1 MDREGARLF
10 GPGAFDRRAGYPEK
24 LMLESSIGDLR
35 AEGFCL
41 DARALRR
48 LGVDPHRAEL
58 LVDRECR
65 RRVIGGVVL
74 HSTRVP
80 LPRKS
85 ILSVSSTIDVVSP
98 ELCLAQMAA
107 EMDGIELIQLC
118 SEFCGFYTLADG
130 RRGDFLAR
138 LPLTSVARLAAYSE
152 RLQGAKG
159 LGAFRATLPVLSD
172 GSASPRETAMY
183 LLLCLPRARGG
194 YGLPKPELNKAVP
207 LSSAVAKGFGSG
219 AYVADMVWAEQR
231 VIVEYDGLE
240 GHTGRD
246 RIARDASR
254 RDALVAEGYD
264 LFVVTNDQIL
274 NRKAFE
280 EITKA
285 VARKLNVGMRIRSQK
300 FGPRHDA
307 LREALFGR

>member
-1 MDREGARLF
+1 
-10 GPGAFDRRAGYPEK
+10 
-24 LMLESSIGDLR
+24 MLESSIGDLR

-41 DARALRR
+41 DTRTLRR
-48 LGVDPHRAEL
+48 LGVDPNRVEL
-58 LVDRECR
+58 FVDRECR
-65 RRVIGGVVL
+65 RRVVDGAVL
-74 HSTRVP
+74 HSTRAS

-98 ELCLAQMAA
+98 ELCLVQMAA

-138 LPLTSVARLAAYSE
+138 LPLTSVARLVAYSE

-159 LGAFRATLPVLSD
+159 LGAFRATLPVLAD

-207 LSSAVAKGFGSG
+207 LSSAVAKAFGSG
-219 AYVADMVWAEQR
+219 VYVADMVWAEQR

-280 EITKA
+280 EIAKA
-285 VARKLNVGMRIRSQK
+285 VARRLDVGMRIRSQK
-300 FGPRHDA
+300 FDPRHDA